1 MTETGFYE
9 SLFVFLGIV
18 AGYCFKVWQ
27 ENKKQQVNERDFWQY
42 IQELQKDLA
51 ALRVKNE
58 TLTLQLAK
66 LQDELN
72 ELKST
77 NAELKETNLEL
88 LRSNA
93 RLENMLQNSAK
104 AKGKGSRPSP
114 A

>member
-1 MTETGFYE
+1 MTEAGFYE
-9 SLFVFLGIV
+9 SLFVFLGVI

-66 LQDELN
+66 LQDELT
-72 ELKST
+72 ELKKT

-88 LRSNA
+88 LRSNE
-93 RLENMLQNSAK
+93 RLQDMLK
-104 AKGKGSRPSP
+104 TPKGKGSRPSP
-114 A
+114 P